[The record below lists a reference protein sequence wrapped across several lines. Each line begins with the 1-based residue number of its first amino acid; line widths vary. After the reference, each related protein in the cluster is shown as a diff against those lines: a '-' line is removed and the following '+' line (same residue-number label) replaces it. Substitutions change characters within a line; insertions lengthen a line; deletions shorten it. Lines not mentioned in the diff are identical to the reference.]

1 MVYEISMT
9 EMLAAIT
16 WRPRIGDP
24 TLMDWCITGGYLAAS
39 VICFVVARREGV
51 AKPEANRSSMRFWL
65 ALAAMMLALGLN
77 KQLDLQ
83 TLLTQMGREIARSGG
98 WYGERRVIQAAFAF
112 NCAVL
117 GAVFAGIGLR
127 MIWGQKLAAYLAYL
141 GVVFLVTFVVIRA
154 ASFHHID
161 TILYRLP
168 AFGNRVNFGLEF
180 GGILLVVIGGL
191 MRLLKSTT
199 ASKSGNLFR

>member
-1 MVYEISMT
+1 MNDI
-9 EMLAAIT
+9 LAAIT
-16 WRPRIGDP
+16 WRPRFGDP
-24 TLMDWCITGGYLAAS
+24 TPMDWCITGGYLAAS
-39 VICFVVARREGV
+39 VICFVAARREGV
-51 AKPEANRSSMRFWL
+51 TEPGASRYSVRFWL

-83 TLLTQMGREIARSGG
+83 TLMTQMGREIAHSGG

-112 NCAVL
+112 NCVVL

-127 MIWGQKLAAYLAYL
+127 MIWGQKLSAYLAYL

-161 TILYRLP
+161 TFLYRLP
-168 AFGNRVNFGLEF
+168 LLGNRVNFGLEF
-180 GGILLVVIGGL
+180 GGVLLVVIGGL
-191 MRLLKSTT
+191 LSLLKTE
-199 ASKSGNLFR
+199 AAP

>member
-1 MVYEISMT
+1 MNDL
-9 EMLAAIT
+9 LAAIT

-24 TLMDWCITGGYLAAS
+24 TLMDWCITGGYLAACM
-39 VICFVVARREGV
+39 ICFVAARREGV
-51 AKPEANRSSMRFWL
+51 AEPEAVQSSARFWM

-83 TLLTQMGREIARSGG
+83 TLLTQLGREIARWGG

-112 NCAVL
+112 NCAIL
-117 GAVFAGIGLR
+117 GAVFAGMGLR

-168 AFGNRVNFGLEF
+168 LLGNRVNFGLEF
-180 GGILLVVIGGL
+180 GGTLLVVAGGL
-191 MRLLKSTT
+191 LRLLKSKT
-199 ASKSGNLFR
+199 ASKSSNLFR